1 MNGVDVTEKC
11 AVFFNGEFGGDLKT
25 LPPNGFFAFN
35 FDRGLQVITG
45 FTYYEGYT
53 FLRPFVFSP

>member
-1 MNGVDVTEKC
+1 MNPQPAQFSLMVNLV
-11 AVFFNGEFGGDLKT
+11 VILKT

-35 FDRGLQVITG
+35 FDKGLQVITG

-53 FLRPFVFSP
+53 FLYPFVFSP